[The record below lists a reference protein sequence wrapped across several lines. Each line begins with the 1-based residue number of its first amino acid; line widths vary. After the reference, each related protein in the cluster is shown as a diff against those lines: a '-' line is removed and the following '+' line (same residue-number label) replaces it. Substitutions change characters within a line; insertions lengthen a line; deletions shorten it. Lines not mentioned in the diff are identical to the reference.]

1 MNASEFTYFLHE
13 HLNMRG
19 IDIQTL
25 VAARLEDL
33 ADQIEAHYNE
43 GNYAEVEL
51 LRTEGLELAECYD
64 NGVTFMF
71 LPDYTAQ

>member
-1 MNASEFTYFLHE
+1 MNQSEHTYFYHE
-13 HLNMRG
+13 HEHMQD

-25 VAARLEDL
+25 IATRLEDV
-33 ADQIEAHYNE
+33 ADQVSVLYRQ
-43 GNYAEVEL
+43 GDYAEAEL
-51 LRTEGLELAECYD
+51 LREEGLQLAECYD

>member
-1 MNASEFTYFLHE
+1 MNRSEHTYFLHE
-13 HLNMRG
+13 HSNMQG

-25 VAARLEDL
+25 VASRLEDMAEQVETL
-33 ADQIEAHYNE
+33 YHQ
-43 GNYAEVEL
+43 GNYAEAEL
-51 LRTEGLELAECYD
+51 LREEGLQLAECYD

>member
-1 MNASEFTYFLHE
+1 MQS
-13 HLNMRG
+13 

-25 VAARLEDL
+25 VATRLEDL
-33 ADQIEAHYNE
+33 ADQIEVLYHQ
-43 GNYAEVEL
+43 GNYAEAEL
-51 LRTEGLELAECYD
+51 LREEGLQLAECYD